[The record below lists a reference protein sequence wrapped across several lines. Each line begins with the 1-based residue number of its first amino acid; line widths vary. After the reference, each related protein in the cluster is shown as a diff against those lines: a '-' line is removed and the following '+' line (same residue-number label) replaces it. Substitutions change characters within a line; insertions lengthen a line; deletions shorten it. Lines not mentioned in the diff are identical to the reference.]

1 MTPCLT
7 PPVPVIELFVQLD
20 KQQYHYSHAEPGG
33 KVVVKNEKGDVV
45 ILYVDAEKKACVT
58 LRAKHDSI

>member
-1 MTPCLT
+1 MPCLT

-33 KVVVKNEKGDVV
+33 KVVVRNKKDDVIV
-45 ILYVDAEKKACVT
+45 VYVNAEKKAYVT
-58 LRAKHDSI
+58 MRAKHDSI